1 MKSLAY
7 LFVGVGLLATP
18 ALAREACTPRAEVKR
33 VAMPSTNMQD
43 DLVGLMSMGPALQD
57 KAIAHKTLLKAKP
70 KCDAPSFQAG
80 NLSYAVF
87 EPQAASPSLIARS
100 EDANAPV
107 FVIMPYADLTA
118 IVAAE
123 VEKREA
129 PPTAMARYLL
139 IATTKTGA
147 SALRVYE
154 SVPDDAALK
163 ADVIAALQG
172 QLAPLVSRDARTKG
186 VQINISPSAY
196 EGPKSTP
203 GATPLPGTGLAPPA
217 SSSSPQNESFR
228 EQADGGALHP
238 ASGFTCPA
246 KAGDFERI
254 RLTVYDSAQG
264 GRDVSCG
271 FQTASATATLY
282 LTRLPDQ
289 YTLSRVFDI
298 YVQQAK
304 SQTPP
309 KKDAEDP
316 YPASSGGPARKGAF
330 WRDAKDRNQGL
341 WLLQIGPW
349 FAKLRVTYSDAD
361 QASIQHL
368 ASELLMAAQAQIK
381 PPTI

>member
-1 MKSLAY
+1 MKSWAY
-7 LFVGVGLLATP
+7 LFVGFGLLATP
-18 ALAREACTPRAEVKR
+18 AVAREACAPRPEVKR
-33 VAMPSTNMQD
+33 VAMPSANMQN

-57 KAIAHKTLLKAKP
+57 KALAHKALLKAKA
-70 KCDAPSFQAG
+70 KCDAPGFQAG
-80 NLSYAVF
+80 NLSYLVF

-100 EDANAPV
+100 QDPDAPV
-107 FVIMPYADLTA
+107 FVVMPFADLTA

-129 PPTAMARYLL
+129 PTTAAARYLL
-139 IATTKTGA
+139 IASTKAGA

-154 SVPDDAALK
+154 SVPDDASLK
-163 ADVIAALQG
+163 VDVIAALQG
-172 QLAPLVSRDARTKG
+172 QVSPLVSRDTRTKG
-186 VQINISPSAY
+186 IQINISPDAY
-196 EGPKSTP
+196 DGPKSTP
-203 GATPLPGTGLAPPA
+203 GATPPPGTGLAPPA
-217 SSSSPQNESFR
+217 SSTSPQNDSFR

-246 KAGDFERI
+246 KAADFERI
-254 RLTVYDSAQG
+254 RLTVYDAAQG

-271 FQTASATATLY
+271 FQTTSATATLY

-289 YTLSRVFDI
+289 YTLSRVFGI
-298 YVQQAK
+298 YVQQAR

-309 KKDAEDP
+309 KRDIEDP

-341 WLLQIGPW
+341 WLIQIGPW
-349 FAKLRVTYSDAD
+349 FAKLRVTYSDPD
-361 QASIQHL
+361 L
-368 ASELLMAAQAQIK
+368 ASVQRLATELLAGVDAQIK